1 MSNLIACPNCR
12 HEIAVNE
19 VLETQLSD
27 QIRRDLEAELRGQ
40 QTEVLS
46 AKKQLAAQ
54 ELALKQEREGF
65 VAQVGAKVA
74 AGIEVER
81 AKVVAEA
88 QKQAKAALALELD
101 DRAAQVEELQCKLS
115 AAQHNELELRK
126 KERELEAKAEELKLT
141 VARELDAERSKIREA
156 ALKQF
161 ADEHQLKDAESQKVI
176 SDMRRQIDDL
186 KRKAEQGSMQ
196 TQGEVQEL
204 ALESMLETSF
214 HSDSIEPV
222 GKGINGAD
230 CKQSVYCPGGTNCG
244 SILWESKRTKNFSK
258 AWLPKLRDDQRT
270 ARASVSVLVT
280 QTMPEGIDT
289 FALIDGVWV
298 CSWQCAKG
306 LAMALRSGLIDV
318 GKNKLAAEGRVEKME
333 LVYNYLSGQE
343 FVRYVE
349 GIVEAFVEME
359 SDLAKDKRAAKT
371 SWNRREKQIDRMVTN
386 TACLY
391 GDLQGIVG
399 ASMPVVEGLSL
410 PRIESSNEGQN
421 INSAA

>member
-40 QTEVLS
+40 QADVLL
-46 AKKQLAAQ
+46 AKKQLADQ
-54 ELALKQEREGF
+54 ELVLKEERESLA
-65 VAQVGAKVA
+65 AQVGEKVA
-74 AGIEVER
+74 VALEAER

-88 QKQAKAALALELD
+88 QRQAKAALVIELD

-141 VARELDAERSKIREA
+141 VARELDAERSKIRDA
-156 ALKQF
+156 AMKQF

-204 ALESMLETSF
+204 ALEAMLETSF
-214 HSDSIEPV
+214 GTDCIEPV

-230 CKQSVYCPGGTNCG
+230 CKQSVYCPGGTSCG
-244 SILWESKRTKNFSK
+244 SILWESKRTKSFSK

-280 QTMPEGIDT
+280 QAMPEGVDT
-289 FALIDGVWV
+289 FTFIDGVWV

-318 GKNKLAAEGRVEKME
+318 GKNKLAAEGRVEKTE

-371 SWNRREKQIDRMVTN
+371 SWNRREKQIERMVTN
-386 TACLY
+386 TAALY

-399 ASMPVVEGLSL
+399 ASMPVVEGLAL
-410 PRIESSNEGQN
+410 PRIEDTRSVISLDN
-421 INSAA
+421 AA